1 MNRPPII
8 SPEPVFFD
16 NRRQSRRPLAG
27 RMAFNNMESDAATG
41 PGGQP
46 PEISIITPCYNAVH
60 HLRDAIESVRRQ
72 AGVRIEHIVVDA
84 ASKDGTVDVLREF
97 PDVRW
102 ISEPDQG
109 QADAFNKGLA
119 LARAPL
125 IGWLNADDMYEPG
138 ALAAVVRFFREHPD
152 AFLVNGH
159 LIRVDPAGKQLEYLP
174 AKSSRFWLR
183 HFWFRWYW
191 LNHPSTFYRKV
202 IFDAIGPIDTRLHYA
217 MDYDFYLRASQ
228 RFEFYDIDF
237 LTTRM
242 RVHPDAKT
250 SHGWDNLATQSA
262 SSNERPPGGL
272 RCPCYRRFIRSAA
285 ASACVCCLANP
296 VIADWGERQENNEPR
311 LASLYLPSP
320 LRRSLIS
327 QILAV
332 FIHAAIG
339 REPDVGVFLDLAQI
353 VGARR
358 LVRAEFSLASPSP
371 ASRSK
376 RLDVFVCLFFPHAV
390 EIRVLGSALRRIVQE
405 PKHQAQEDDAAADC
419 QPGHPGTG
427 SEQKG
432 DHQADAKSARHHHRG
447 GKEPGCQP
455 AMVAIVDRCR
465 F

>member
-72 AGVRIEHIVVDA
+72 AGVRVEHIVVDA
-84 ASKDGTVDVLREF
+84 ASQDGTVDVLREY
-97 PDVRW
+97 PNVRW

-138 ALAAVVRFFREHPD
+138 ALAAVVRFFCEHPD

-191 LNHPSTFYRKV
+191 LNHPSTFYRKA
-202 IFDAIGPIDTRLHYA
+202 IFDAVGPIDTRLHYA
-217 MDYDFYLRASQ
+217 MDYDFYLRASR

-250 SHGWDNLATQSA
+250 SHGWDNFAADDARRSLAKVWKPQAHRTKFYAYSLLGVADVRREEPSCRIVHRTARGPTQRRSP
-262 SSNERPPGGL
+262 RVWHGPPPGGL
-272 RCPCYRRFIRSAA
+272 PYLAPTGAERFIRTAA
-285 ASACVCCLANP
+285 ASACVCSLGRIRLC
-296 VIADWGERQENNEPR
+296 AD
-311 LASLYLPSP
+311 S
-320 LRRSLIS
+320 
-327 QILAV
+327 
-332 FIHAAIG
+332 
-339 REPDVGVFLDLAQI
+339 
-353 VGARR
+353 AR
-358 LVRAEFSLASPSP
+358 
-371 ASRSK
+371 
-376 RLDVFVCLFFPHAV
+376 
-390 EIRVLGSALRRIVQE
+390 
-405 PKHQAQEDDAAADC
+405 
-419 QPGHPGTG
+419 G
-427 SEQKG
+427 SEGRQTEVG
-432 DHQADAKSARHHHRG
+432 Q
-447 GKEPGCQP
+447 Q
-455 AMVAIVDRCR
+455 
-465 F
+465 

>member
-1 MNRPPII
+1 
-8 SPEPVFFD
+8 
-16 NRRQSRRPLAG
+16 
-27 RMAFNNMESDAATG
+27 MAFNNMESDAATG

-138 ALAAVVRFFREHPD
+138 ALAAVVRFFCEHPD

-250 SHGWDNLATQSA
+250 SHGWDNFAADVQRSLAKVWKPRHPLFYAYSLLGVRMYA
-262 SSNERPPGGL
+262 AKSHLVESFIGL
-272 RCPCYRRFIRSAA
+272 REGRRSDAVREFQRAAAWWPALPLLPAFYPFCGRVGLRLLLGESGYRRLGRAA
-285 ASACVCCLANP
+285 
-296 VIADWGERQENNEPR
+296 RKQ
-311 LASLYLPSP
+311 
-320 LRRSLIS
+320 
-327 QILAV
+327 
-332 FIHAAIG
+332 
-339 REPDVGVFLDLAQI
+339 
-353 VGARR
+353 
-358 LVRAEFSLASPSP
+358 
-371 ASRSK
+371 
-376 RLDVFVCLFFPHAV
+376 
-390 EIRVLGSALRRIVQE
+390 
-405 PKHQAQEDDAAADC
+405 
-419 QPGHPGTG
+419 
-427 SEQKG
+427 
-432 DHQADAKSARHHHRG
+432 
-447 GKEPGCQP
+447 
-455 AMVAIVDRCR
+455 
-465 F
+465 